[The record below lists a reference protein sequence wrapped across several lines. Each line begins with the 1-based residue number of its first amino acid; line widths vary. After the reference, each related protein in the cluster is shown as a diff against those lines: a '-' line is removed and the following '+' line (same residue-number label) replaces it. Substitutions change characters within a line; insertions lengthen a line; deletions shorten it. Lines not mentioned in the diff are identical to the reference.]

1 MLNQTTALFSET
13 AKTTQKQ
20 QIDHMLTKVMQVL
33 IILKF

>member
-13 AKTTQKQ
+13 AKTQKH